1 MRMMR
6 TSMASWS
13 PDLAAGFLVLA
24 VLGCAGQQGPGRPA
38 GPLPSSPEE
47 LLAELREHK
56 ERADQ
61 ATQEMLQRVEAFNAS
76 RQPGQRTIEFGE
88 IFAEG
93 LDDQQR
99 QLLNRMVAEEKDV
112 SYKALLERI
121 VEDVDRIRTLQDRL
135 SALEQALPDTYV
147 VARPGDTHNDLA
159 MEFLRVKA
167 GLDEPK
173 AREVLARTDRTD
185 ELIPGNRVWFSYNP
199 KDDAFRTYVTRGD
212 APMTPLALRRA
223 RQKELLGE
231 RDRALATVEQLEAI
245 RAGLENDIA
254 TLQRRRAELEA
265 ANAGLEARNTELRS
279 SLEQVSGDLAFQKN
293 SVFYH
298 VANAR
303 DLKEQ
308 KVLTPVLKRV
318 RDVRGVRFD
327 AALDLRRGTQIRID
341 PNRFGLE
348 KIGEVRLLP
357 PIYREGRDFK
367 IEVSEDRSAATVT
380 FLDSDLFRGKE
391 ILLAVG
397 G

>member
-1 MRMMR
+1 MRMMQR
-6 TSMASWS
+6 STAFRRSAF
-13 PDLAAGFLVLA
+13 AAAFLVLTA
-24 VLGCAGQQGPGRPA
+24 LACAGQQGPGRSTA
-38 GPLPSSPEE
+38 PLPSDPEE
-47 LLAELREHK
+47 LLAELRAHK

-61 ATQEMLQRVEAFNAS
+61 ATQGMLQRVEAFNAS
-76 RQPGQRTIEFGE
+76 RQPGQRTIDFGE

-93 LDDQQR
+93 LDDEQR
-99 QLLNRMVAEEKDV
+99 RLLNRMLAEEKDV

-121 VEDVDRIRTLQDRL
+121 VADVDRIRVLQEKL
-135 SALEQALPDTYV
+135 SALEQALPDAYV

-159 MEFLRVKA
+159 LEFLRVKA
-167 GLDEPK
+167 ALDEAK

-185 ELIPGNRVWFSYNP
+185 ELVPGNRVWFSYNP
-199 KDDAFRTYVTRGD
+199 ADDAFRTYVTRGD
-212 APMTPLALRRA
+212 ATMTPLALRRA
-223 RQKELLGE
+223 RQRVLTSE
-231 RDRALATVEQLEAI
+231 RDRALATVEELEAI
-245 RAGLENDIA
+245 RASLENDIT
-254 TLQRRRAELEA
+254 TLRQRRSALEA
-265 ANAGLEARNTELRS
+265 ANAGLEARNAELRAG
-279 SLEQVSGDLAFQKN
+279 LEQVSGDLAFQKN

-303 DLKEQ
+303 DLKER

-341 PNRFGLE
+341 PNRFGLR
-348 KIGEVRLLP
+348 KIDEVRLLP

-367 IEVSEDRSAATVT
+367 IEVSRDRSAATVT
-380 FLDSDLFRGKE
+380 FLDSELFRGKE